1 MHAQLLDPRTK
12 SRLPHNKSVVGGH
25 YLGVAQESRTVVR
38 TEESFTESWTL
49 DGPRVLLYAVRRVGR
64 DAANEIL
71 SETFLQAWRRWEDV
85 PDPAFPW
92 LIGTA
97 RRVIANQRRGV
108 RRRDHLE
115 LQLRFLSEA
124 AAPSEDAGVLSVERD
139 EALKRLMGLT
149 EHEREAILLVAWDG
163 LKPEEAA
170 RVARVRPG
178 TFRARL
184 YRARQALERPPPDLP
199 SSPQP
204 LTPASESN
212 RGVS

>member
-1 MHAQLLDPRTK
+1 VK
-12 SRLPHNKSVVGGH
+12 SWLRHNKSVEGGH
-25 YLGVAQESRTVVR
+25 YLGVAPDSRSLVR

-92 LIGTA
+92 LIGIA
-97 RRVIANQRRGV
+97 RRVIANQRRGL
-108 RRRDHLE
+108 RRRDRLE

-124 AAPSEDAGVLSVERD
+124 AASSDDAGVLSVERD
-139 EALKRLMGLT
+139 DALRRLVGLT
-149 EHEREAILLVAWDG
+149 ENEREAILLVAWDG
-163 LKPEEAA
+163 LTQEEAA

-184 YRARQALERPPPDLP
+184 YRARQALERPPDRL

-204 LTPASESN
+204 LTAASDSN

>member
-1 MHAQLLDPRTK
+1 MA
-12 SRLPHNKSVVGGH
+12 GGH
-25 YLGVAQESRTVVR
+25 YPGVAPESRSVVR
-38 TEESFTESWTL
+38 TEESFTESWTR

-85 PDPAFPW
+85 PDPALPW

-108 RRRDHLE
+108 RRRDRLE
-115 LQLRFLSEA
+115 AQLRFLSEA
-124 AAPSEDAGVLSVERD
+124 AASSDDAGVLSVERD
-139 EALKRLMGLT
+139 EALRRLMALT
-149 EHEREAILLVAWDG
+149 ENEREAVLLVAWDG
-163 LKPEEAA
+163 LEPEQAA

-178 TFRARL
+178 AFRARL
-184 YRARQALERPPPDLP
+184 HRARKALERPADRSP
-199 SSPQP
+199 SPQP
-204 LTPASESN
+204 LTAASDSN